1 MADQDDDVFEDT
13 SKGEPSLDTDRTGNG
28 SIARQDT
35 IDEGTNGLE
44 KVSYSKKKL
53 YGNISN
59 ERDRYHF
66 EKKW

>member
-13 SKGEPSLDTDRTGNG
+13 SKAEVSLDTDRTANG

-35 IDEGTNGLE
+35 IDEGSNGLE

-53 YGNISN
+53 HGNISN
-59 ERDRYHF
+59 ISF
-66 EKKW
+66 